1 MDLQFN
7 NTAFTVTSVFL
18 ILFAIFL
25 LWLDKKHF
33 LPTSVFI
40 VIVTIGIFAY
50 FYEVPYDICNHKET
64 LTEKISNS
72 YVSMTTKEN
81 EDIVKMKYV
90 NENGKETTL
99 ILTED
104 TDIYHKKGKEN
115 KIVYKE
121 MKCHD
126 LLGLRKKS
134 EIKKVTIYKK

>member
-1 MDLQFN
+1 MDLQWN
-7 NTAFTVTSVFL
+7 NTYFTVSTVL
-18 ILFAIFL
+18 LVLFAIVLSWNHKDLMPASIF
-25 LWLDKKHF
+25 
-33 LPTSVFI
+33 TV
-40 VIVTIGIFAY
+40 VVAIGVFAY
-50 FYEVPYDICNHKET
+50 FYEVPYDICTHQEV

-72 YVSMTTKEN
+72 YVSMTSKED
-81 EDIVKMKYV
+81 ETAIKMKYV

-99 ILTED
+99 ILTEN

-121 MKCHD
+121 TKCHN

>member
-1 MDLQFN
+1 MNLQYN
-7 NTAFTVTSVFL
+7 NTYFTWLTVLLV
-18 ILFAIFL
+18 LFAIVL
-25 LWLDKKHF
+25 SWYDKDLVLVSIF
-33 LPTSVFI
+33 TV
-40 VIVTIGIFAY
+40 VVAIGIFAY
-50 FYEVPYDICNHKET
+50 FYEVPYDICNHKEP

-81 EDIVKMKYV
+81 EDTVKMKYV